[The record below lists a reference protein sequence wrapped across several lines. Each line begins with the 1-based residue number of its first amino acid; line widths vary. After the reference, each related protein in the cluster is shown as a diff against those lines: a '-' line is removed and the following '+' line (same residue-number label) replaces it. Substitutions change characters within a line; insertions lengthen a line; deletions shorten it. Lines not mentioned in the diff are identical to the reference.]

1 MSFRKSKG
9 KRNDPRKGVK
19 RSPYNIP
26 DELDLQI
33 KQEKVDNLSST
44 LINGVQAKPLT
55 DNQIK
60 QLFRE
65 AVRKKWMHC
74 KVKLS
79 FLEKMKEPDLDS
91 NTRRLWK
98 WQCNICKK
106 YFSSDEV
113 EVDHKDTGG
122 DRDFETMA
130 DAPEYARGILEVC
143 HDDLQILCSDK
154 EKGCHPI
161 KSHAEKFGYS
171 FEYARIDKEAIR
183 WEKANKGVKNQRD
196 ILESLGVEN
205 AQSLK
210 GKDIRQAYVNYL
222 LSKQETNNE

>member
-1 MSFRKSKG
+1 MGFRASKG
-9 KRNDPRKGVK
+9 GKRSDPRKGVK
-19 RSPYNIP
+19 RVPYNIP
-26 DELDLQI
+26 DELDLEL

-44 LINGVQAKPLT
+44 LINGIQAKPLT

-79 FLEKMKEPDLDS
+79 FLEKMKEPDTDP

-98 WQCNICKK
+98 WECAICGN

-113 EVDHKDTGG
+113 EVDHKDSGG
-122 DRDFETMA
+122 DRNFETMA
-130 DAPEYARGILEVC
+130 DAPEYARGILEVS

-154 EKGCHPI
+154 ENGCHPI
-161 KSHAEKFGYS
+161 KSHAETFGMS
-171 FEYARIDKEAIR
+171 FEEARLEKISIR
-183 WEKANKGVKNQRD
+183 WEKRNKGVKKQRD
-196 ILESLGVEN
+196 ILEALGVVD

-210 GKDIRQAYVNYL
+210 GKDIRKAYVEYL
-222 LSKQETNNE
+222 KSKQENQL